1 MGGDFVL
8 RFLGGGVIGVAFGVG
23 ALGGAGGLAFGGG
36 GGVVGGSLSA
46 TVSSAGVVRSL

>member
-1 MGGDFVL
+1 M
-8 RFLGGGVIGVAFGVG
+8 IGVAFGVG
-23 ALGGAGGLAFGGG
+23 ALGGAGGLAFGGGGGPGGLAFGGG